1 MCGGGGGKAT
11 AKEAGTLTE
20 AQNLAHGVI
29 GEVCRVQG
37 HLGHPSGGVFPG
49 QGVVGGSSSIELCS
63 GEDRRGHEWVCT
75 EQLGGLPRPPPPKSW
90 KDPGLRGGMV
100 VRRGSPTSHP
110 SYLLESPSSE

>member
-1 MCGGGGGKAT
+1 MCVWGKAT

-49 QGVVGGSSSIELCS
+49 QGIVGGSSSIKLCS
-63 GEDRRGHEWVCT
+63 GEDRRGYEWVCT
-75 EQLGGLPRPPPPKSW
+75 EQLGGLPRPPPPAPGQILERPWPDGRDGGEEGKSN
-90 KDPGLRGGMV
+90 KPPQL
-100 VRRGSPTSHP
+100 PA
-110 SYLLESPSSE
+110 

>member
-1 MCGGGGGKAT
+1 MCGGGKAT

-49 QGVVGGSSSIELCS
+49 QGIVGGSSSIKLCS
-63 GEDRRGHEWVCT
+63 GEDRRGYEWVCT
-75 EQLGGLPRPPPPKSW
+75 EQLGGLPRPPPPRPRPN
-90 KDPGLRGGMV
+90 PGKTLA
-100 VRRGSPTSHP
+100 
-110 SYLLESPSSE
+110 